1 MSGFVYDRLGFRCEV
16 TPEAVE
22 LRAWR
27 PFGRS
32 QKAVIP
38 LSHIDE
44 VFVKWTGL
52 VSVLT
57 KAGQE
62 YRVGSGGRARELAQA
77 IQEAAA
83 AAGSK
88 VTIVIGADPR
98 IPPLA

>member
-1 MSGFVYDRLGFRCEV
+1 MSGFDFDRYGFRFEV

-38 LSHIDE
+38 LSHVNE

-57 KAGQE
+57 KAGRE
-62 YRVGSGGRARELAQA
+62 Y
-77 IQEAAA
+77 
-83 AAGSK
+83 
-88 VTIVIGADPR
+88 
-98 IPPLA
+98 